1 MLCRTAPGPA
11 RAAEGI
17 GVFEF
22 GLVTH
27 RNRWQYRIM
36 INQGLQNEIVARLS
50 AKKPLKVILFGS
62 RAGGEF
68 DEGSDVDLFVV
79 LDKEG
84 IPRTFKEKTENFLEV
99 NRLLRDL
106 NKRVAM
112 DLVVMT
118 RTQWE
123 RFIEMDSGFSREVQE
138 KGLLLI

>member
-1 MLCRTAPGPA
+1 MISWLEATPTRATLYCR
-11 RAAEGI
+11 
-17 GVFEF
+17 
-22 GLVTH
+22 
-27 RNRWQYRIM
+27 
-36 INQGLQNEIVARLS
+36 
-50 AKKPLKVILFGS
+50 
-62 RAGGEF
+62 
-68 DEGSDVDLFVV
+68 SDVDLFVV

-84 IPRTFKEKTENFLEV
+84 ILRTFKEKTENFLEV

-138 KGLLLI
+138 KGLPLI